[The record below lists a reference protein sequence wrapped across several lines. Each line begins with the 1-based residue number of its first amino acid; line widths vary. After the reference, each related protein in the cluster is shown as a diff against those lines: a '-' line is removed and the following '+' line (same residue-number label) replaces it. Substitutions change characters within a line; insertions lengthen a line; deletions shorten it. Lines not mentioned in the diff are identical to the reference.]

1 MGIGENGGMPISPSP
16 SNSLHFVGAFVA
28 KIAFLLSASQY
39 FTNPAL
45 GIDLELLNSHLPIG
59 AGRDIIGKMAG
70 SFRQGRC

>member
-1 MGIGENGGMPISPSP
+1 MGIRGNGGMPSNPSP
-16 SNSLHFVGAFVA
+16 SESLYFVGRSVA
-28 KIAFLLSASQY
+28 KIAILLSPSQH